1 MSANTPY
8 ELRAGLLKQSEQ
20 ILTHRYHQEYDKIR
34 YLCDR
39 DIIDLKTV
47 TWPTPPKTE
56 DIIEE
61 AEKLY
66 KFVQTK

>member
-1 MSANTPY
+1 MSVNPY
-8 ELRAGLLKQSEQ
+8 DLRAGLLKQAQS
-20 ILTHRYHQEYDKIR
+20 ILDHKYRSS
-34 YLCDR
+34 
-39 DIIDLKTV
+39 IDLIRFKMSEGIINSVKTV
-47 TWPTPPKTE
+47 TWPEPPTTI